1 MATHAEAE
9 GLAVG
14 KTRQLGRLPLLAACA
29 APSDEAGSAAG
40 VGCGWRRVGGAA
52 RCTQPV
58 CRRAAA
64 VRAGKQA
71 CRASNGATATAHS
84 LASRPRAP
92 AQPAGL
98 RGLRRVQCVL
108 CCRTAAASA
117 AMRRPRPSLRAAC
130 SSFGH
135 PLAHTLLPAADGAPA
150 AALQLLAPQGGD
162 AGVGHKRCCCSVL
175 AAALEAATAAQGN
188 FSSARRSA
196 RSPAALARACLL
208 PSLRPRRSRAPL

>member
-1 MATHAEAE
+1 MW
-9 GLAVG
+9 
-14 KTRQLGRLPLLAACA
+14 
-29 APSDEAGSAAG
+29 AAG
-40 VGCGWRRVGGAA
+40 GAEWA
-52 RCTQPV
+52 A
-58 CRRAAA
+58 RRAARSLYA
-64 VRAGKQA
+64 AEQQQCGPASKRAEQ
-71 CRASNGATATAHS
+71 ATAHS

-162 AGVGHKRCCCSVL
+162 AGAGHKRCCCSVL